1 MIKSF
6 PLLGIWRGSGLVL
19 PSFTYEEELSLILFG
34 TPVANQIN
42 FSSRTWKS
50 ASSYEESPLHSE
62 FGMLKVMYVNDPVE
76 VKAELLLTHPFG
88 MTEIETGEFRDGVLE
103 MRTFNISR
111 SPTATNAIVEGIRR
125 RFWIEGDRLKYELYL
140 KVVDKDEYLHL
151 QAELI
156 KVEN

>member
-6 PLLGIWRGSGLVL
+6 PLIGIWRGSGLVL
-19 PSFTYEEELSLILFG
+19 PSFAYEEELSLILFG

-50 ASSYEESPLHSE
+50 GSSYQDSPMHSE
-62 FGMLKVMYVNDPVE
+62 FGMLKVMYSQESADIR
-76 VKAELLLTHPFG
+76 AELLLTHPFG
-88 MTEIETGEFRDGVLE
+88 MTEIETGEFNEGVLE
-103 MRTFNISR
+103 LRTFNISR

-156 KVEN
+156 KVGN